1 MAQCFRTIFSFQD
14 NLRCFGVNYDMSR
27 IMRFLCY
34 FLSLKLASVLSYYAF
49 PSLVLFSWSGL
60 WCFCNSGY
68 YKKERQLCVGR
79 VRMQSRP
86 FWLISHAA
94 WIRTRPAGQRKTFIA
109 QSFPI
114 KTQVKLH
121 NRGLKTLKNLVGR
134 LQHAK
139 TFWTEPVNRFCD
151 KYAKSG

>member
-1 MAQCFRTIFSFQD
+1 MLIAQCLYSTILIEQGVQHGAYGTVLQD
-14 NLRCFGVNYDMSR
+14 NLRCFGVNYDVSR
-27 IMRFLCY
+27 ITRFSCY

-86 FWLISHAA
+86 FWHISHAA
-94 WIRTRPAGQRKTFIA
+94 WIRTRPAGQRKISLVNLSQLNTGETSQQRPKNSTFSGW
-109 QSFPI
+109 Q
-114 KTQVKLH
+114 
-121 NRGLKTLKNLVGR
+121 TLACKNFL
-134 LQHAK
+134 
-139 TFWTEPVNRFCD
+139 
-151 KYAKSG
+151 